1 MLQQPFPRARLGE
14 GCPAPRVTYRPGHP
28 PWQHKHPAVSS
39 TQKHLPSPV
48 TASFPGAE
56 LGAALAR
63 GNIHL
68 ETPKTVENAKKKK
81 RGIYNALYTPSLAK
95 PRVCHTSSHQVCT
108 SLWAVQTVP
117 EPAAWG
123 GGGVGSRVQLGVE
136 QAESI
141 SRFPFTLFEPHLG
154 FVSAADTSSEVHP
167 SSLD

>member
-1 MLQQPFPRARLGE
+1 MPGLGVAAAFSPCQAGRGMPSSPRHVPAR
-14 GCPAPRVTYRPGHP
+14 P
-28 PWQHKHPAVSS
+28 S
-39 TQKHLPSPV
+39 TLATQTSCSEQYPETS
-48 TASFPGAE
+48 SFPSAE
-56 LGAALAR
+56 LGAALGR

-68 ETPKTVENAKKKK
+68 ETPKTAENAKKKK

-123 GGGVGSRVQLGVE
+123 GRGGGGSRVQLGVE